1 MSAGFRFC
9 AGVALTGGVDEDGVV
24 ETVGA
29 GVIAVPVLGVLGSGS
44 SASAGWLP
52 DAGGL

>member
-1 MSAGFRFC
+1 MSAGFRSC
-9 AGVALTGGVDEDGVV
+9 AGVTLTAGFDADGVV

-29 GVIAVPVLGVLGSGS
+29 GVTAVPVLGVLGSGS
-44 SASAGWLP
+44 SASAVWLP